1 MEFYFLSFQNQN
13 AIAGVIDLGTV
24 ETFPVF
30 QAAQR
35 GLIDQDTATVLLE
48 TQLILG
54 GLLKP
59 DSSVRL
65 SLEESLAE
73 GLINTRTKQCLS
85 ELESALNL
93 IETIKPID
101 DRQQNVLPVA
111 TAMESGL
118 IREEV
123 GLRILSLQINTG
135 GLRTTTG
142 KIMSLEQVE
151 DRKLLNRST
160 VTKLRSRLQHRE
172 LIDPNTA
179 EKLNLL
185 ELQQHCVPDND
196 TGLLLLPVKQQ
207 PGGTV
212 CLQTGRK
219 VGIFRAVQE
228 GLIDRMATVRL
239 LEAQLFA
246 GGIADPR
253 SGHRLTIDEAVR
265 HGLMDQDLACAMLAR
280 QLQNG
285 GILDPVSGER
295 LDLEE
300 GICRGLL
307 SSRLAVVVLESLWA
321 FMGILW
327 PESGEL
333 LPIVEAVQQ
342 GVISG
347 ELSRNI
353 LKQRHAIGAL
363 YNPDTLQILPLN
375 QAAEAAL
382 EPSVVGFLRDAYIP
396 DVLSSMNQS
405 GTPSLNRLSWGSG
418 SSSPTSLSPPL
429 SSSSESIVWS
439 GTPTHEMDPEE
450 QAKHKLLFHLM
461 THSYVDAHSGK
472 RLVLLDPELVEVLKA
487 TEMVARDSEIQ
498 VEQQCSLETDPK
510 ENATVVEQFSLTEEK
525 LSERQAEIEN
535 SESSK
540 IQLSKRFEINGTVS
554 LGERFDHKTDNRILQ
569 DPVAIAK
576 SDEADRSAK
585 LKVEKKAIS
594 DPEVL
599 MTSAENI
606 GEEFSKNPDKLEA
619 TKSSSIVVQEKRYI
633 EKVVLKGPGELA
645 ATKSKPSRS
654 DAQETSTT
662 VAPLKPERDIGLLKE
677 SVFQGSTTNDFD
689 VAHADYRMDTEDF
702 LSESEN
708 IKQEVLNITNSNE
721 PPSQIESAGEREEDN
736 TEFARLA
743 LELKQG
749 GLLTEDGEKL
759 LPDEAVA
766 QGVLTGYMA
775 VKLMAEASLFGGFLD
790 ANSVETL
797 GMEDVLQEG
806 LFDEDLMWSVLKSDK
821 SLSGVV
827 DAEKRRI
834 LSISK
839 AAQEGLIDLNTATRL
854 LEAQVASGGI
864 VDLCRDKKVS
874 VTLAANLG
882 LIEEEQKEE
891 LIALERAYKGK
902 DTDSATALTKA
913 NLQLQMEGL
922 IDPES
927 KFPVPLEQAIQKG
940 IIRPKEAYQVLAQQV
955 AEGGVIHH
963 ASGMRLSVRD
973 AVDRGLVDRSI
984 SSGLEELEW
993 VYQGKVSPS
1002 SHPESLILQASTGAV
1017 FDPDSGCK
1025 LTLTEAAS
1033 KGLLDN
1039 DVANGAMVSSAVTKG
1054 VLDPQTARVV
1064 PFSDLVR
1071 QGKIDVETGKRFLEV
1086 KPFRGIQSDKT
1097 QENLT
1102 LPEAVASKK
1111 VDPIPALRLLQSQAD
1126 TGGIVDISTGE
1137 RLPLFEASKRG
1148 LVDDKMV
1155 KVIATNQLLKG
1166 GLIDPD
1172 TRQQTSSLQEAIE
1185 KELISPELA
1194 LEIEEKMA
1202 SEVIETDKGSTTA
1215 DASPDETYDP
1225 AVSPSL
1231 SSPDNQAHWSDTN
1244 AQVPS
1249 SPLLSKTEVVNT
1261 QNDGKTETS
1270 VLSNQPQ
1277 LYDGTVDKIKVE
1289 VLVSGEDEVLTQLD
1303 QSKDLSSIET
1313 GIQQPIETVEPQS
1326 DINKSEPPT
1335 YQKLDEELQKSE
1347 TETHYKQ
1354 TMNTDVPG
1362 DSIQAEDNNTD
1373 KDSLEEKVGDIPKLD
1388 DEPVEIEVEESLL
1401 SNESALAGNH
1411 DSGDGNQTDFVSAET
1426 KEEREGSDSLV
1437 RCSEMD
1443 HKTSEVT
1450 AEPDDIEERSR
1461 AVEKE
1466 KPLVLDIERMEPL
1479 LTFPPKLT
1487 QSKTKKRKKSKKN
1500 GKGKEVEETHP
1511 EDRTHSSHIDQ
1522 VKIEVK
1528 PECLLAVPEELE
1540 SQDRHAKTQIYG
1552 QAASVLPLHQDGEV
1566 QTDQEIAEKHLV
1578 KQDQEVVPAVEKS
1591 KKHTP
1596 ELEKDAGKI
1605 VKMVP
1610 FMDKKDDGNKMG
1622 DMKRKEPEEKVE
1634 EAASVSQ
1641 LPEQPEPSQETEKR
1655 KEQELLHKSDL
1666 PDDEKAAL
1674 VLKAKE
1680 KIMKKVFEK
1689 GVSEKQA
1696 AQELQALRSEGAK
1709 KESKS
1714 TTDQDVSL
1722 SVNEMENHSVKDSD
1736 VKKPNGSPKE
1746 SEKGT
1751 RSKDIKEEPT
1761 VKMEDATTAKVSVKE
1776 TVEVKPL
1783 EDSPKEIKK
1792 KSVGNED
1799 TTTALSAQTKV
1810 TQPSKQK
1817 KRNKKRNQNM
1827 KDITEDKKEKLLT
1840 LEKVHS
1846 EVKEITANSEKATPD
1861 LLTYSLTD
1869 KIEAK
1874 ISVTEAESSPTHI
1887 IVSEEPIS
1895 HIEDHMQLTG
1905 VLSPGSEE
1913 SRESGKPDTRPTDH
1927 PETLETQPDKE
1938 TGKDRKKEHLSPEA
1952 DVTDVSES
1960 KSSEDKEQK
1969 GETSESAEDAS
1980 SVSESATVPEC
1991 DTASESL
1998 EEGDVRE
2005 IVSNKE
2011 ETTSQ
2016 AGKVGSDGSF
2026 VRNSF
2031 IGILIRFYSYI
2042 NVFLSLRHH

>member
-1 MEFYFLSFQNQN
+1 MLPEFKLKFCSLYFQNQN

-35 GLIDQDTATVLLE
+35 GLIDQDTATILLE

-73 GLINTRTKQCLS
+73 GLIDTRTKQCLS

-93 IETIKPID
+93 IETIKPTD
-101 DRQQNVLPVA
+101 DQQQNVLPVA

-135 GLRTTTG
+135 GLRTATG

-160 VTKLRSRLQHRE
+160 ATKLRSRLQHRE

-179 EKLNLL
+179 EKLNLQ
-185 ELQQHCVPDND
+185 ELQRHCVPDND

-228 GLIDRMATVRL
+228 GLIDRMVTVRL

-382 EPSVVGFLRDAYIP
+382 APSVVGFLRDAYIP
-396 DVLSSMNQS
+396 DVLSNMNQS
-405 GTPSLNRLSWGSG
+405 GTPSLNRLSWGSS
-418 SSSPTSLSPPL
+418 SSSPTTLSPPP
-429 SSSSESIVWS
+429 SSSSEGIICS

-487 TEMVARDSEIQ
+487 TGRDSEIQ
-498 VEQQCSLETDPK
+498 VEQQFSLKTDPN
-510 ENATVVEQFSLTEEK
+510 ENATVVEQFSLTEKE
-525 LSERQAEIEN
+525 LSERQTEIEN
-535 SESSK
+535 NESSK
-540 IQLSKRFEINGTVS
+540 IQLSERFEMNGTGS

-576 SDEADRSAK
+576 SDEADSSAK
-585 LKVEKKAIS
+585 LIAEKNAIS

-599 MTSAENI
+599 MPSAENI
-606 GEEFSKNPDKLEA
+606 EEEFPKNPDELEA
-619 TKSSSIVVQEKRYI
+619 TKPSSIVVQEKRDI
-633 EKVVLKGPGELA
+633 EKVVLKGPGEF
-645 ATKSKPSRS
+645 
-654 DAQETSTT
+654 TT

-677 SVFQGSTTNDFD
+677 SVHQESTTNDFN
-689 VAHADYRMDTEDF
+689 VTQPDYRMDTEDF

-708 IKQEVLNITNSNE
+708 IKQEVLTVTKSND
-721 PPSQIESAGEREEDN
+721 PSSQIESAGEKEEDN
-736 TEFARLA
+736 AEFARLA

-749 GLLTEDGEKL
+749 GLLSEDGEKL

-834 LSISK
+834 LSVSK

-854 LEAQVASGGI
+854 LEAQVTSGGI

-902 DTDSATALTKA
+902 DTDLATALTKA

-940 IIRPKEAYQVLAQQV
+940 LIRPKEAYQVLAQQV

-973 AVDRGLVDRSI
+973 AVNRGLVDRSI

-993 VYQGKVSPS
+993 VYQGKMSPS
-1002 SHPESLILQASTGAV
+1002 SHPEALTLQASTGAV
-1017 FDPDSGCK
+1017 LDPDSGCK
-1025 LTLTEAAS
+1025 LTLTEAVS
-1033 KGLLDN
+1033 KGLLDD
-1039 DVANGAMVSSAVTKG
+1039 DVANQAMVSSAVTKG

-1086 KPFRGIQSDKT
+1086 KPFRGIRNDKT
-1097 QENLT
+1097 EENLT

-1126 TGGIVDISTGE
+1126 TGGIVDINTGE
-1137 RLPLFEASKRG
+1137 RLPLFEACKRG

-1155 KVIATNQLLKG
+1155 KVIAKKQLLKG

-1172 TRQQTSSLQEAIE
+1172 TRQQTSSLQKAIE
-1185 KELISPELA
+1185 KRLISPEVA
-1194 LEIEEKMA
+1194 LEIQEKLA
-1202 SEVIETDKGSTTA
+1202 SEDMETDKGSTTG
-1215 DASPDETYDP
+1215 DASPDETYSRP

-1244 AQVPS
+1244 THVPS
-1249 SPLLSKTEVVNT
+1249 SPLLSKTEEVVNR

-1277 LYDGTVDKIKVE
+1277 LYDSTMDKVKAE
-1289 VLVSGEDEVLTQLD
+1289 VPVSGED
-1303 QSKDLSSIET
+1303 KGLSSIET
-1313 GIQQPIETVEPQS
+1313 GILQPVEKVEPQS
-1326 DINKSEPPT
+1326 DINKSEPPS
-1335 YQKLDEELQKSE
+1335 YQKLDDGLQKSE
-1347 TETHYKQ
+1347 SETDYKRI
-1354 TMNTDVPG
+1354 MNTDIPG
-1362 DSIQAEDNNTD
+1362 DSIQAQDYNTD
-1373 KDSLEEKVGDIPKLD
+1373 KDFLEEKVGNIPKLD
-1388 DEPVEIEVEESLL
+1388 EEPVKGEGEESLL
-1401 SNESALAGNH
+1401 SNESALVGDH
-1411 DSGDGNQTDFVSAET
+1411 DSGDGNQSDFVAPEA
-1426 KEEREGSDSLV
+1426 KEEREGI
-1437 RCSEMD
+1437 D
-1443 HKTSEVT
+1443 HKTSRVT
-1450 AEPDDIEERSR
+1450 AEPNDVEERSR
-1461 AVEKE
+1461 GVEKE
-1466 KPLVLDIERMEPL
+1466 KPLALDIERTEPL

-1500 GKGKEVEETHP
+1500 GKGKEAEETHP
-1511 EDRTHSSHIDQ
+1511 EDGTHSSHIDQ

-1528 PECLLAVPEELE
+1528 PEGLLAVPEELK
-1540 SQDRHAKTQIYG
+1540 SQDRYAKTQIYG
-1552 QAASVLPLHQDGEV
+1552 QVASVLPLHGDGEV
-1566 QTDQEIAEKHLV
+1566 QTDQEIAEKFLV

-1591 KKHTP
+1591 KKHAP
-1596 ELEKDAGKI
+1596 ELEKDTVKI
-1605 VKMVP
+1605 VKMMP
-1610 FMDKKDDGNKMG
+1610 FKDKKDEMQ

-1634 EAASVSQ
+1634 EATSVSQ
-1641 LPEQPEPSQETEKR
+1641 LPEQPKPSQETEKR

-1696 AQELQALRSEGAK
+1696 AQELQALRNEGAK

-1714 TTDQDVSL
+1714 STDRDVGL
-1722 SVNEMENHSVKDSD
+1722 SVNGKENHSVKDGD

-1751 RSKDIKEEPT
+1751 GIEDIKEKPT
-1761 VKMEDATTAKVSVKE
+1761 VKMEDATAAKISVKE
-1776 TVEVKPL
+1776 TVKVKPL
-1783 EDSPKEIKK
+1783 EDSPKEIE
-1792 KSVGNED
+1792 KSIGDEG
-1799 TTTALSAQTKV
+1799 TTTALPDQTKQ

-1817 KRNKKRNQNM
+1817 KRNKKKNQNV

-1846 EVKEITANSEKATPD
+1846 DMTEIPANSEKATPD
-1861 LLTYSLTD
+1861 FDISACDVEGITGGQSASDVIRPSLAD
-1869 KIEAK
+1869 KIEASK
-1874 ISVTEAESSPTHI
+1874 ISVKEAESSPTHLN
-1887 IVSEEPIS
+1887 VPEEPIS
-1895 HIEDHMQLTG
+1895 EDHMQLSG
-1905 VLSPGSEE
+1905 VISPGCEE
-1913 SRESGKPDTRPTDH
+1913 SHESGKPDTHPTDH
-1927 PETLETQPDKE
+1927 PETLDTQPDKE
-1938 TGKDRKKEHLSPEA
+1938 TGKDRKKEHLSPGA
-1952 DVTDVSES
+1952 DFTDVSES
-1960 KSSEDKEQK
+1960 KSFEDKEQK
-1969 GETSESAEDAS
+1969 AESSESAEDAS
-1980 SVSESATVPEC
+1980 SVSELATVLPEC
-1991 DTASESL
+1991 DTATESL
-1998 EEGDVRE
+1998 EKEADVRE
-2005 IVSNKE
+2005 LVSNKE
-2011 ETTSQ
+2011 EMTSQ
-2016 AGKVGSDGSF
+2016 AGKVGSF
-2026 VRNSF
+2026 YSF
-2031 IGILIRFYSYI
+2031 IEILICFYSYI
-2042 NVFLSLRHH
+2042 DVFLSLRHH